1 LMYPD
6 EWKARKYNSSLNI
19 GATYSY
25 TKGKSNGTLAANLRS
40 SAILSAY
47 DYHYANITWKNNVKI
62 WRLEL
67 HTRVFAQ
74 GGTGKNWARES
85 SLYFAQA
92 NPEEMMDNKYVRSKG
107 IVPDAWA
114 GSFGPDINHFQYG
127 GGLNLRAYAGYYI
140 AENDKYGNVVK
151 AYRGTSG
158 WSANAELD
166 FDRII
171 PWHPKK
177 LGQWF
182 DFDTYLFADAGMLR
196 YQNSQLGKEWSKL
209 RADAG
214 VGATFTIKKFW
225 ALQGFKP
232 ITIRFD
238 MPFYV
243 SDAPFQ
249 EGSNTKFRWMFGIN
263 RAF

>member
-1 LMYPD
+1 
-6 EWKARKYNSSLNI
+6 
-19 GATYSY
+19 
-25 TKGKSNGTLAANLRS
+25 
-40 SAILSAY
+40 
-47 DYHYANITWKNNVKI
+47 VKI

-127 GGLNLRAYAGYYI
+127 GGLNLRGYAGYYI